1 MLNRFIFSYYY
12 FVWTELMFVYRL
24 LNRRM
29 YSRIRRNSIHT
40 GKSNGRNQCESMAHK
55 TGANLYIYTIA
66 YTWTKSIQLNFNW
79 NTCHPSRCKV
89 NPFLFSRYLIICL
102 PKSPDVHFFLLHLH
116 QSFRFC
122 IKAFTSHNNIYLYF
136 VHNLSNRV
144 LTICLSR

>member
-55 TGANLYIYTIA
+55 TGANLYIYTVA

-102 PKSPDVHFFLLHLH
+102 RPMSIFSYSTF
-116 QSFRFC
+116 
-122 IKAFTSHNNIYLYF
+122 IKAFGFVSKHSLHITTFTYILFMIYPIEYLPF
-136 VHNLSNRV
+136 A
-144 LTICLSR
+144 CLDN

>member
-66 YTWTKSIQLNFNW
+66 YTWTKSIQLNFKW

-102 PKSPDVHFFLLHLH
+102 RKMSIFSYSTF
-116 QSFRFC
+116 
-122 IKAFTSHNNIYLYF
+122 IKAFGFVSKHSLHIITFTYILFMIYSIEYLPF
-136 VHNLSNRV
+136 A
-144 LTICLSR
+144 CLDN